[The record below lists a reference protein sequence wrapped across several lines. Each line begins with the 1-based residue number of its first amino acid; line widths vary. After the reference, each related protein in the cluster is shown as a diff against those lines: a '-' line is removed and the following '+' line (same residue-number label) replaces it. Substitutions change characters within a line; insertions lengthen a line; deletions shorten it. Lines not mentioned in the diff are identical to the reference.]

1 MIFIN
6 KSFKDNILS
15 KAHKLSSIPIELSLL
30 IDDGFIVHNNDCV
43 FLKAKQPLDVDN
55 ANFFD
60 KTEEECFYNELR
72 ISDYTDDDIVSVA
85 ISVSEMITMKLQTT
99 MPLKKFEVITI
110 FDDFDD
116 EMDAVIKFHTL
127 RKEEVTYIDIQQI
140 DEYQQPL
147 YISRTQ

>member
-15 KAHKLSSIPIELSLL
+15 KVHKLSSIPIELSLL

-55 ANFFD
+55 GNFFD
-60 KTEEECFYNELR
+60 KTEEEYFYNELR

-85 ISVSEMITMKLQTT
+85 ISVSEMITMKLQAI

-127 RKEEVTYIDIQQI
+127 RKEEVMYIDIQQI

>member
-15 KAHKLSSIPIELSLL
+15 KVHKLSSIPIELSLL
-30 IDDGFIVHNNDCV
+30 IDDGFIVHNNGCV
-43 FLKAKQPLDVDN
+43 FFKAKQPLDVDN
-55 ANFFD
+55 GNFFD

-72 ISDYTDDDIVSVA
+72 ISAYTDDDIVSVA

-127 RKEEVTYIDIQQI
+127 RKEEVMYIDIQHI